1 MLTVGFWKFSNSN
14 PLSKILLPSFSGYL
28 LYNFFQKK
36 AKKMED
42 DLVKEIYFEVEEN
55 YRKFRYSG
63 DIQDLGAH
71 IRIADWGDLK
81 SHIISP

>member
-1 MLTVGFWKFSNSN
+1 
-14 PLSKILLPSFSGYL
+14 
-28 LYNFFQKK
+28 
-36 AKKMED
+36 MED

-71 IRIADWGDLK
+71 IRVAEWGDLK